1 MQLQHI
7 VITATQC
14 NDYECNTLG
23 LCYTHIT
30 ATHCNCNTLVSL
42 QRPDDARLQILANN
56 TGGWAGVE
64 QAHCNTVQLRH
75 TVITATLCNC
85 NILISL
91 QRTDSAHAYRFW
103 RRRQGGGLVW
113 SRQRHCG
120 ASYSRT
126 LRLCL
131 LHSTPAGRCGVCC
144 SVLQCV
150 AVCCSVQHC
159 NAVCCS
165 VLQCVAVCCS
175 VLQCVAV
182 CCRVLQMQLQS
193 CSRTPRLSLPS
204 SQTESSSYHKLCRLI
219 TTNFI
224 VCDSSVLQCVAVC
237 CSVLQCVAVSLLYC
251 ISTTSSIVSVELK
264 KEGIYTIEFA
274 VSSATCHSVLQRV
287 AACWQ
292 FDGRDRTLSSAKCW
306 IVLQCVA
313 ACCSVLAVK

>member
-150 AVCCSVQHC
+150 AGCCIVLQCAALQCSVLQCVAVCCSVLQCVAECCRCSCRAARGRPDCLYPVPKLKHLATT
-159 NAVCCS
+159 NSVDSSPQTSSSAIAVCCS

-182 CCRVLQMQLQS
+182 CCS
-193 CSRTPRLSLPS
+193 
-204 SQTESSSYHKLCRLI
+204 ESALLHQHHKLYRLGRI
-219 TTNFI
+219 KERGHLYDRVCCI
-224 VCDSSVLQCVAVC
+224 VCN
-237 CSVLQCVAVSLLYC
+237 VS
-251 ISTTSSIVSVELK
+251 
-264 KEGIYTIEFA
+264 
-274 VSSATCHSVLQRV
+274 QR
-287 AACWQ
+287 
-292 FDGRDRTLSSAKCW
+292 
-306 IVLQCVA
+306 VA
-313 ACCSVLAVK
+313 ACCSVLAIRW